1 MSKAVESESSPVL
14 TVPEAGWRY
23 LRLSKS
29 ASYRAVEHGVIP
41 TIRFGSRLLVPVA
54 AMERV
59 LSEAGARPVEAKPAT
74 STKPRKRPRKS
85 R

>member
-1 MSKAVESESSPVL
+1 MSKAVEAEAPPVL
-14 TVPEAGWRY
+14 SVPEAGWRY

-41 TIRFGSRLLVPVA
+41 TIRFGSRLLVPVV
-54 AMERV
+54 AMERL
-59 LSEAGARPVEAKPAT
+59 LSEAGAKPVDAKPPT
-74 STKPRKRPRKS
+74 SNKPRKRVRKA